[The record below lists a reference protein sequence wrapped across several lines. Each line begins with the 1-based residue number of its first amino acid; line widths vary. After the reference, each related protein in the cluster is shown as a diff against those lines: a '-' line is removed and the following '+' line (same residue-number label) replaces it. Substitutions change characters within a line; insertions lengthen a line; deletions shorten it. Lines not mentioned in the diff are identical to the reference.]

1 MIDRVK
7 KLLAYQAAKQLVKDV
22 YLVLKEF
29 PKEEQY
35 ALCDQLRRAVISV
48 PSNIAEGMGREG
60 EKEQAHFLDIAYGSL
75 LEVQCQLEIAKELE
89 YINEQIYKQIEEQ
102 ADKLGGMIAHCVH
115 YAVHPPL
122 GLSAHLPINL
132 NK

>member
-102 ADKLGGMIAHCVH
+102 ADKLGGMIVALR
-115 YAVHPPL
+115 ALRRP
-122 GLSAHLPINL
+122 SASRPIGPSSHQS
-132 NK
+132 K